1 MRYRFHRTDNGS
13 IGVTL
18 DDDLP
23 LLRDALEDSLG
34 TRPPR
39 GAPQDGPSTYWLDEA
54 INRLR
59 GRMES
64 GGQEPFASGNTT
76 YLQLRDGQVEA
87 RYDYDPID
95 SDIVGRVE
103 PAGLLDL
110 LTEWRRL
117 VVEASPEAARRM
129 PPPRPARPMPPSP

>member
-1 MRYRFHRTDNGS
+1 MRYRFHRTDNRS

-18 DDDLP
+18 DDALP
-23 LLRDALEDSLG
+23 LLRDALEDSLR

-95 SDIVGRVE
+95 SDIVDRVE